1 MAVAGQRRGAD
12 TKAEICKV
20 AIELFTERGYEATS
34 LREIAERL
42 GITKAAL
49 YYHYSSKE
57 SIVRSIFEAHLE
69 ALDELTAWAREQPP
83 GPELRARAVDRM
95 VDLGIGSGM
104 AVMRFAMA
112 NQHVIRELHDEKGRE
127 NAFGKMTELF
137 DILTGPDAPIAEVLR
152 VRAALLSVNLV
163 LMSSRGLDASE
174 AEITAAARDI
184 AHTLIGS
191 GKPAA

>member
-95 VDLGIGSGM
+95 VDLGTGSGM

>member
-12 TKAEICKV
+12 TKAEIRKV

-69 ALDELTAWAREQPP
+69 ALDELIAWAREQPP

-95 VDLGIGSGM
+95 VDLGTGSGM

>member
-12 TKAEICKV
+12 TKAEIRKV

-95 VDLGIGSGM
+95 VDLGTGSGM

-127 NAFGKMTELF
+127 NAFGKMNELF

>member
-12 TKAEICKV
+12 TKAEIRKV

-95 VDLGIGSGM
+95 VDLSIGSGM

-127 NAFGKMTELF
+127 NAFGKMAELF

-152 VRAALLSVNLV
+152 VRAALLSVSLV